1 MIYFRQIKDT
11 EISFMSDKKEILQGE
26 FYDVAIIGAGPAG
39 ASLARMLDSEKYR
52 ILVIDG
58 AEHHEKVCGGLISPD
73 AQYVLAKHDI
83 CLPSEILAS
92 PQLFSVRTIDLSDG
106 LTRYYRRNY
115 LNVNRERFD
124 NFLKSMIPES
134 EDTLKARC
142 EAIDRLPDG
151 FSLTL
156 SEGVEVRCKYLV
168 GADGASSVVR
178 RALFNNQKIHKYTAI
193 QEWYE
198 AKGENPYY
206 SCVFDNDTSEGCSWI
221 FFKDGELVFGGAFDI
236 KNSREA
242 FEAQKEKLI
251 KLGIVPE
258 SVFASPKKI
267 EACLV
272 SRPKIGS
279 GIFLGDGTAFL
290 IGEAAGFI
298 SPSSFEGISYAML
311 SAEKLAFSMNT
322 EDSPEKIIKKYR
334 KGALKLIF
342 KVIVK
347 CVKRPFM
354 YNRFLRRMVM
364 KSGVT
369 AIK

>member
-1 MIYFRQIKDT
+1 MTERVKD
-11 EISFMSDKKEILQGE
+11 
-26 FYDVAIIGAGPAG
+26 FYDIVIIGAGPAG
-39 ASLARMLDSEKYR
+39 ATLARMLDCEKYS

-58 AEHHEKVCGGLISPD
+58 AENREKVCGGLISPD
-73 AQYVLAKHDI
+73 AQYVLAKYDI

-115 LNVNRERFD
+115 LNVNREKFD
-124 NFLKSMIPES
+124 EFLRSMIPERV
-134 EDTLKARC
+134 DTLKARC
-142 EAIDRLPDG
+142 EALVSEADG
-151 FSLTL
+151 FLLTIC
-156 SEGVEVRCKYLV
+156 EGAVVRCKYLV
-168 GADGASSVVR
+168 GADGASSIVR
-178 RALFNNQKIHKYTAI
+178 KSLFKEQKIHKYTAI

-198 AKGENPYY
+198 AKNENPYY
-206 SCVFDNDTSEGCSWI
+206 SCVFDNDTSDGCSWI

-236 KNSREA
+236 KNSKEA
-242 FEAQKEKLI
+242 FEAQKEKLV
-251 KLGIVPE
+251 KLGVVPE

-272 SRPKIGS
+272 SRPKITN
-279 GIFLGDGTAFL
+279 GIFLGDDRAFL

-311 SAEKLAFSMNT
+311 SAEKLASSMNT
-322 EDSPEKIIKKYR
+322 ADSPEEIKKKYR
-334 KGALKLIF
+334 KSAIKLIF

>member
-1 MIYFRQIKDT
+1 MSAQVKD
-11 EISFMSDKKEILQGE
+11 
-26 FYDVAIIGAGPAG
+26 FYDIVIVGAGPAG
-39 ASLARMLDSEKYR
+39 ASLARMLDSEKYSV
-52 ILVIDG
+52 LVIDG

-73 AQYVLAKHDI
+73 AQYVLAKYDI

-115 LNVNRERFD
+115 LNVNREKFD
-124 NFLKSMIPES
+124 NFLRSMIPERVN
-134 EDTLKARC
+134 TLKARC
-142 EAIDRLPDG
+142 EAISRQEDG
-151 FSLTL
+151 FSIIL
-156 SEGVEVRCKYLV
+156 SEGKTVSCKYLV

-178 RALFNNQKIHKYTAI
+178 KSLFKAQKIHKYTAI
-193 QEWYE
+193 QQWYE

-206 SCVFDNDTSEGCSWI
+206 SCVFDNDTSDGCSWI

-258 SVFASPKKI
+258 SVFALPKKT

-272 SRPKIGS
+272 SRPKISG
-279 GIFLGDGTAFL
+279 GIFLGDGGAFL

-311 SAEKLAFSMNT
+311 SAEKLASSMNT
-322 EDSPEKIIKKYR
+322 ADSPEKIIKKYR

-342 KVIVK
+342 KVIIK
-347 CVKRPFM
+347 CIKRPFM

>member
-1 MIYFRQIKDT
+1 MPKQIKD
-11 EISFMSDKKEILQGE
+11 
-26 FYDVAIIGAGPAG
+26 FYDIVIIGAGPAG
-39 ASLARMLDSEKYR
+39 SSLARMLDSEKYSV
-52 ILVIDG
+52 LVVDG

-73 AQYVLAKHDI
+73 AQYVLAKYDI

-92 PQLFSVRTIDLSDG
+92 PQLFSVRTIDLFDG

-115 LNVNRERFD
+115 LNVNREKFD
-124 NFLKSMIPES
+124 DFLRGMLPGGV
-134 EDTLKARC
+134 DTLKTRC
-142 EAIDRLPDG
+142 EALVRQEDG
-151 FSLTL
+151 FSITL
-156 SEGVEVRCKYLV
+156 SEGRVVRCKYLV
-168 GADGASSVVR
+168 GADGASSIVR
-178 RALFNNQKIHKYTAI
+178 KSLFHEQKIHKYTAI

-198 AKGENPYY
+198 ANGENPYY
-206 SCVFDNDTSEGCSWI
+206 SCVFDNDTSDGCSWI

-236 KNSREA
+236 KNSRDA
-242 FEAQKEKLI
+242 FETQKEKLI

-272 SRPKIGS
+272 SRPKISS
-279 GIFLGDGTAFL
+279 GIFLGDGGAFL
-290 IGEAAGFI
+290 TGEAAGFI